1 MKKTTIVIIAIAS
14 LLGICI
20 SILTEI
26 LQIRQWLKIVMINI
40 GCGLIATAIISVIL
54 DLFWSKE
61 RAKIEKE
68 EMQPFLD
75 KFNEFTQKLGDLEGR
90 LEAFKLLGLNYCY
103 SSRNIALEK
112 FFKYASEA
120 IGRVPQNKESDIECV
135 KCTGKINIV
144 SSSARGLIGYLDR
157 EDNDI
162 QKKWRELIT
171 KHPKNFQILL
181 THPAY
186 AHLRQPAEERSS
198 GDIEMEILKTA
209 MYLLMVAG
217 MSGNG
222 QRFYRGSPTVF
233 LIQVNKYYL
242 VNIYPYGKMAMDTLC
257 LEFESVNENTYV
269 ADFARMHFHHTWNFL
284 QQNSKTVDGKPL
296 VEGISDFVHILTAFS
311 ECTTLSDSTNL
322 RLTKNQVQEL
332 DTFFQKIKE
341 ITNPQKLQDWNLT
354 DENNPFMKFVIQKK
368 YVCCNESVSENDIK

>member
-1 MKKTTIVIIAIAS
+1 MKKTTIVIIVIAS
-14 LLGICI
+14 LSGICI

-26 LQIRQWLKIVMINI
+26 LQIQQWLKIIMVNI

-61 RAKIEKE
+61 RAKIEQD
-68 EMQPFLD
+68 EMKPFLD
-75 KFNEFTQKLGDLEGR
+75 EFKEFTNKLSNLEEQ
-90 LEAFKLLGLNYCY
+90 LKAFKILGLNSCY
-103 SSRNIALEK
+103 SSRNEALDK
-112 FFKYASEA
+112 FYNYASEA
-120 IGRVPQNKESDIECV
+120 IERVPKSKVDDSDCV

-157 EDNDI
+157 EDNEI

-171 KHPKNFQILL
+171 KHPRNFQILL

-217 MSGNG
+217 MSNNE

-233 LIQVNKYYL
+233 LIQVNKHYL
-242 VNIYPYGKMAMDTLC
+242 LNIYPYGKMAMNTLC
-257 LEFESVNENTYV
+257 LEFESANENSYV
-269 ADFARMHFHHTWNFL
+269 SDFSRMHFHHTWNFL
-284 QQNSKTVDGKPL
+284 QQNSKVVDNKPL
-296 VEGISDFVHILTAFS
+296 VEGISDFSHILTAFS
-311 ECTTLSDSTNL
+311 ECTTLNCNNL
-322 RLTKNQVQEL
+322 RLTKDQVNEL
-332 DTFFQKIKE
+332 DTFFLEIKKIADTKKLKE
-341 ITNPQKLQDWNLT
+341 WNL
-354 DENNPFMKFVIQKK
+354 DSERNPFMKFVIQKK
-368 YVCCNESVSENDIK
+368 YVCCNEAVSENDIK